1 MGEEERGLRGLRGD
15 GFKALKLRG
24 HQIHLE
30 VPAASMGPASSGKNI
45 SDERELDTQ
54 WEGAGD
60 GGRDLPGWGCG
71 C

>member
-1 MGEEERGLRGLRGD
+1 MASRL
-15 GFKALKLRG
+15 LRG
-24 HQIHLE
+24 HQIHVE

-54 WEGAGD
+54 WEGAGER
-60 GGRDLPGWGCG
+60 GRDLPGWSCR